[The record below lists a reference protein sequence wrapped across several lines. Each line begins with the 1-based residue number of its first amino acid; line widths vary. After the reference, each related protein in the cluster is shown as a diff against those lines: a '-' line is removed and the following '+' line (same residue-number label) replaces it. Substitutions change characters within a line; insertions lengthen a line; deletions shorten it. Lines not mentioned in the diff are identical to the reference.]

1 MLKEPAAEMK
11 RLFERVT
18 RAANGDDQTH
28 SQKPPAVQDSGQGDE
43 LRIDLWSFSYFVKQD
58 LRTEARLLFK
68 KSPDSHPYLSTV
80 AHFQPAF
87 SKSRSSLSLS
97 CISSSHTLFLITL
110 LWSLIFFLSL
120 SCFHPSPP
128 PPAPLP
134 FLRTEVNL

>member
-1 MLKEPAAEMK
+1 MNGLQELRTET
-11 RLFERVT
+11 T
-18 RAANGDDQTH
+18 RHTASAIQEE
-28 SQKPPAVQDSGQGDE
+28 PPAVQDSGQRDE

-87 SKSRSSLSLS
+87 SKSGSSLSLS
-97 CISSSHTLFLITL
+97 CISSSHTLLLITL

-128 PPAPLP
+128 PPAPLS